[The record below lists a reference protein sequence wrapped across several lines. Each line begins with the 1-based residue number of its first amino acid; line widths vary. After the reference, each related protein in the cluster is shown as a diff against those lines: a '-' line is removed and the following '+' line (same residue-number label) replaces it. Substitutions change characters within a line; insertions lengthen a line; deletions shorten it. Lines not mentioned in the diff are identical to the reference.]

1 MVYEPFST
9 LTYPTNPYIPSFTR
23 IKKASKI
30 IVPEDAPHNSTPQG
44 APADHSS
51 SSARHGIN
59 LAPITVRSA
68 YRRTPSRVSCMIAA
82 KTCGVS
88 INPEA

>member
-9 LTYPTNPYIPSFTR
+9 LTCPTNLFIPSFTR
-23 IKKASKI
+23 TKKASKI
-30 IVPEDAPHNSTPQG
+30 IFPEDVPHNSIPQG
-44 APADHSS
+44 APADQSS

-68 YRRTPSRVSCMIAA
+68 YSTTPSRVSCMIAA